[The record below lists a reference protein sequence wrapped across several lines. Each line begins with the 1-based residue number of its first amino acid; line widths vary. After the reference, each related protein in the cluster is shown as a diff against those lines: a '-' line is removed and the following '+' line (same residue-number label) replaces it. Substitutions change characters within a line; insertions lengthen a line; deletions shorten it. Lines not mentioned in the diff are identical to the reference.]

1 MNPAAAPD
9 NAQSAR
15 STARTGLLARYL
27 KPAAFTA
34 LLVSLA
40 IHLTILTIAA
50 LITFSRLSG
59 ASGDLANPV
68 EFAVMTA
75 EELAQLQDAALDVST
90 PSVEELPLPD
100 TPEIDFEL
108 SQLEADLTGD
118 TADLEAQLG
127 GGDINDSSLGV
138 SGAGGGSAKFFGVEA
153 TGSRFAY
160 VVDVSGSMGVNGKID
175 RLRTELVRSL
185 DGMLET
191 ASFFVCLYNSSAS
204 PIGAKAAWV
213 TASDSG
219 KRWAN
224 RPIANI
230 VAAGGTAP
238 LPGFEMVFSR
248 RPRPDAVYFM
258 TDGQFDPAVAMKL
271 RFMNA
276 EARIPIHCI
285 TFDNRGAEQVMR
297 QIARDSGG
305 TYTHVPGP
313 GG

>member
-1 MNPAAAPD
+1 MNPAVAPD
-9 NAQSAR
+9 NDQSAGN
-15 STARTGLLARYL
+15 SAPPGLLARYL

-34 LLVSLA
+34 LLISLA

-59 ASGDLANPV
+59 GTGDLANPV

-75 EELAQLQDAALDVST
+75 EELAQLQDAALAFST
-90 PSVEELPLPD
+90 PAVEELPLPD
-100 TPEIDFEL
+100 TPEIDFEV
-108 SQLEADLTGD
+108 SQLEASLTGD

-138 SGAGGGSAKFFGVEA
+138 SGAGGGSANFFGVEA
-153 TGSRFAY
+153 TGSRFAF
-160 VVDVSGSMGVNGKID
+160 VVDVSGSMNVNGKIN
-175 RLRTELVRSL
+175 RLRSELVRTL

-191 ASFFVCLYNSSAS
+191 ASFFICLYNSSAS
-204 PIGAKAAWV
+204 PIGGKADWV
-213 TASDSG
+213 AASDSG

-224 RPIANI
+224 RHIANI

-258 TDGQFDPAVAMKL
+258 TDGQFDPEVAMRL

-285 TFDNRGAEQVMR
+285 TFDDRGAEAVMR